1 MRELISE
8 SPRHGDRGLNNVSV
22 RGLGGPVLAISREPG
37 SRSPSIA
44 RALARQLDWPLYD
57 TEALGYLLAKS
68 DQSDDIMDRL
78 DIDQRTWVEEHLE
91 QLRHLHGGADTT
103 MLSLARLVLGL
114 ACPGRVVFLGSGAGF
129 LVPRLSVLH
138 VGIVGRRDERLAEI
152 QQTRRLTPVVAA
164 SQLAAEEERRHEFLH
179 RLTGAEFAQ
188 PDAYDLM
195 INSSSL
201 GEETCVLLTMAAM
214 RNRFADIPF
223 AV

>member
-8 SPRHGDRGLNNVSV
+8 SPRHGDRGLNNAGS

-37 SRSPSIA
+37 SRGQSIA

-78 DIDQRTWVEEHLE
+78 NLDQRTWVEGHLE
-91 QLRHLHGGADTT
+91 QWRHKHSGADAT
-103 MLSLARLVLGL
+103 MIALARLVLGL

-138 VGIVGRRDERLAEI
+138 VGIIGRRDERLAEI
-152 QQTRRLTPVVAA
+152 QQTRRLTPAVAA
-164 SQLAAEEERRHEFLH
+164 SQLIAEEERRDDFLH

-195 INSSSL
+195 MNTSSL
-201 GEETCVLLTMAAM
+201 GEEACVSLAM
-214 RNRFADIPF
+214 VALRNRFADMPF